1 MSLWEE
7 YKRSRRGEDAI
18 GRDFFWRVLED
29 VVNVV
34 LVLVDGGL
42 VVVVDLLVG
51 LETTGVGVEVGGGKD
66 GGGKDGGG
74 SESSIKSS
82 SDSTYSPSIVGII
95 NLIYG

>member
-1 MSLWEE
+1 
-7 YKRSRRGEDAI
+7 
-18 GRDFFWRVLED
+18 VLED

-42 VVVVDLLVG
+42 VVVDLLVG
-51 LETTGVGVEVGGGKD
+51 LAIGLETTGVGVGVEVGGGKD

>member
-1 MSLWEE
+1 M
-7 YKRSRRGEDAI
+7 
-18 GRDFFWRVLED
+18 LED

-51 LETTGVGVEVGGGKD
+51 LAIGLETTGVGVEVGGGKD

-74 SESSIKSS
+74 SASSIKSS

-95 NLIYG
+95 NLI